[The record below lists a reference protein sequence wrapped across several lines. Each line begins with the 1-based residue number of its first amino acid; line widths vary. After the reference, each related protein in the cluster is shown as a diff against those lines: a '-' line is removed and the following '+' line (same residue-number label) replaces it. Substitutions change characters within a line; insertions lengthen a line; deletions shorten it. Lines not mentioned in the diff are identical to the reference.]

1 MDRLKELRTESGL
14 LQKEVAQSIGVSPQT
29 YCYYENGINK
39 PDPEML
45 IKIADFFEVSIDF
58 LLGRADDSG
67 NIVADIDI
75 FYSNDERQLIEKYRK
90 LNTHCKTL
98 INNTIDTLV
107 ATSTTVTEQKKKN
120 S

>member
-1 MDRLKELRTESGL
+1 MDKLKELRLESGL

-45 IKIADFFEVSIDF
+45 IKIADFFEVSVDY
-58 LLGRADDSG
+58 LLGRSDDSG
-67 NIVADIDI
+67 NIMIDIDR
-75 FYSNDERQLIEKYRK
+75 FYSPEERQLIEDFRQ
-90 LNTHCKTL
+90 LNSYKKEL
-98 INNTIDTLV
+98 VKNTITAMLPIEAVSDRR
-107 ATSTTVTEQKKKN
+107 KKDN